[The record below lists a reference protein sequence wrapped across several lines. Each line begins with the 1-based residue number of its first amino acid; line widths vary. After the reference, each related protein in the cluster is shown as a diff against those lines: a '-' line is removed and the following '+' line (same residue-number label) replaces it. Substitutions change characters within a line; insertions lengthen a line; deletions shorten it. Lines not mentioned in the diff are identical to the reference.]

1 MESRFQAACDLKHHH
16 WCMYLG
22 RRGSDIHRPCAGDG
36 EAPMQRTSGAAVR
49 SVMEGF
55 QSENRFEILNTAPKG
70 RQSEPGEQ
78 DMHVLDTL

>member
-1 MESRFQAACDLKHHH
+1 
-16 WCMYLG
+16 MYLG
-22 RRGSDIHRPCAGDG
+22 QRGQDTHCPCAGDG

-55 QSENRFEILNTAPKG
+55 KSENRFDILSAAPKG

>member
-1 MESRFQAACDLKHHH
+1 
-16 WCMYLG
+16 
-22 RRGSDIHRPCAGDG
+22 
-36 EAPMQRTSGAAVR
+36 MQRTSGAAVR